1 MNLLNDAYKQLLN
14 LEVLWYFIAL
24 FLVERLKK
32 VFEVQKNVEILRSE
46 EDWGKL

>member
-1 MNLLNDAYKQLLN
+1 MLKDACKQLLN
-14 LEVLWYFIAL
+14 LEILWYFNAL

-32 VFEVQKNVEILRSE
+32 VFEVQKNVEILRFA